1 MSLPPNFGQAF
12 DLSSLTKPKVDPTT
26 PLPGIEVSVENLS
39 SDILPLSLVRPVIV
53 LMWSPRSAE
62 SVEMIKVLGKLQID
76 FKEAFALARVD
87 IEAHPQV
94 AQAFQTKAVPYAV
107 AIIAEQMVPLF
118 EQSYPEAQ
126 VRMVIDKVLT
136 LASEQ
141 GIGQAPV
148 EQMEAEEIEA
158 MEALEAGN
166 YVAAEAAYKKWLSR
180 KPSENL
186 AKLGLAQTQLLMRT
200 EGSDLDTVIS
210 ESTKNPGDIA
220 LQLKAAD
227 VEMVNGGVE
236 AAFTRLLHA
245 VRATS
250 GDDRTKVKNHL
261 LNLFAL
267 VDPSDPR
274 LVAARKEL
282 ASALFSEKH

>member
-12 DLSSLTKPKVDPTT
+12 DLSSLTKPKVDPSV

-53 LMWSPRSAE
+53 LMWSPRSVE
-62 SVEMIKVLGKLQID
+62 SVEMVKLLGKLERD
-76 FKEAFALARVD
+76 YKEAFALARVD
-87 IEAHPQV
+87 IESHPQV
-94 AQAFQTKAVPYAV
+94 AQAFQTKSIPYAV

-118 EQSYPEAQ
+118 EQPYPEAQ
-126 VRMVIDKVLT
+126 VKMVLDKVLT

-141 GIGQAPV
+141 GVGQPPV
-148 EQMEAEEIEA
+148 EQMEPEEIEA
-158 MEALEAGN
+158 MDALEAGN
-166 YVAAEAAYKKWLSR
+166 LVAAEAAYKKWLAR
-180 KPSENL
+180 KPAENL
-186 AKLGLAQTQLLMRT
+186 AKLGLAQTQLLIRT
-200 EGSDLDTVIS
+200 EGLDLNVVIDQSTQNPSDID
-210 ESTKNPGDIA
+210 

-227 VEMVNGGVE
+227 VEIVNGGVE

-245 VRATS
+245 VRATT
-250 GDDRTKVKNHL
+250 GDDRAKVKDHL

-267 VDPSDPR
+267 VDQSDPR

-282 ASALFSEKH
+282 ASALF

>member
-12 DLSSLTKPKVDPTT
+12 DLSSLTKPKVDPST
-26 PLPGIEVSVENLS
+26 PMAGIEVSVENLS

-53 LMWSPRSAE
+53 LMWSPRSPE
-62 SVEMIKVLGKLQID
+62 SVEMIKVLGKLEID
-76 FKEAFALARVD
+76 YKEAFSLARVD

-94 AQAFQTKAVPYAV
+94 AQAFQTKSVPYAV

-141 GIGQAPV
+141 GVGQAPV
-148 EQMEAEEIEA
+148 EHMEAEEIEA

-166 YVAAEAAYKKWLSR
+166 YAAAEVAYKKWLSR
-180 KPSENL
+180 KPAENL

-200 EGSDLDTVIS
+200 EGL
-210 ESTKNPGDIA
+210 ELNPGD
-220 LQLKAAD
+220 
-227 VEMVNGGVE
+227 
-236 AAFTRLLHA
+236 
-245 VRATS
+245 
-250 GDDRTKVKNHL
+250 
-261 LNLFAL
+261 
-267 VDPSDPR
+267 
-274 LVAARKEL
+274 
-282 ASALFSEKH
+282 

>member
-53 LMWSPRSAE
+53 VMWSPRSAE
-62 SVEMIKVLGKLQID
+62 SADMVKVLGKLEVDYKQ
-76 FKEAFALARVD
+76 AFALARVD

-94 AQAFQTKAVPYAV
+94 GQAFQTKSIPYAV

-136 LASEQ
+136 LAAEQ
-141 GIGQAPV
+141 GIGQAPL

-158 MEALEAGN
+158 LEALEAGN
-166 YVAAEAAYKKWLSR
+166 YLAAEIAYKKWLSR

-186 AKLGLAQTQLLMRT
+186 AKLGLAQTRLLMRT
-200 EGSDLDTVIS
+200 EGLELDTVIA

-227 VEMVNGGVE
+227 VEIVNGGVE

-245 VRATS
+245 VRATA
-250 GDDRTKVKNHL
+250 GDDRAKVKDHL

-282 ASALFSEKH
+282 ASVLF

>member
-26 PLPGIEVSVENLS
+26 PLPGIEVTVENLS

-62 SVEMIKVLGKLQID
+62 SVEMIKVLGKLEVD
-76 FKEAFALARVD
+76 YKGAFALARVD

-118 EQSYPEAQ
+118 EQTYPEAQ
-126 VRMVIDKVLT
+126 VRMVMDKVLT

-141 GIGQAPV
+141 GIGQTPL

-158 MEALEAGN
+158 MDALEAGN

-200 EGSDLDTVIS
+200 EGLELSEVIDQS
-210 ESTKNPGDIA
+210 ALNPSDIA

-236 AAFTRLLHA
+236 AAFARLIHA
-245 VRATS
+245 VRVTS
-250 GDDRTKVKNHL
+250 GDERTKVKDHL
-261 LNLFAL
+261 LNLFTL
-267 VDPSDPR
+267 VDQSDPR

-282 ASALFSEKH
+282 ASALF

>member
-12 DLSSLTKPKVDPTT
+12 DLSSLTKPKVDQSLPM
-26 PLPGIEVSVENLS
+26 PGIQVSVENLS
-39 SDILPLSLVRPVIV
+39 TEILPLSLVRPVIV
-53 LMWSPRSAE
+53 LMWSTRSPE
-62 SVEMIKVLGKLQID
+62 SVEMLKTLGKLED
-76 FKEAFALARVD
+76 DYKAAFGLARVD
-87 IEAHPQV
+87 IDSNPEV
-94 AQAFQTKAVPYAV
+94 AQAFQTKSVPYAV

-126 VRMVIDKVLT
+126 VKMVIDKVLT
-136 LASEQ
+136 LASER

-148 EQMEAEEIEA
+148 EQIEPEENEA
-158 MEALEAGN
+158 MDALESGN
-166 YVAAEAAYKKWLSR
+166 YMAAEAAYKKWLAR

-200 EGSDLDTVIS
+200 EGLELNVVVAQSAATP
-210 ESTKNPGDIA
+210 TDIE

-227 VEMVNGGVE
+227 VEIVNGGVE
-236 AAFTRLLHA
+236 EAFTRLLQVIKA
-245 VRATS
+245 S
-250 GDDRTKVKNHL
+250 NGDDRNKVKNHL

-274 LVAARKEL
+274 LTSARKEL
-282 ASALFSEKH
+282 ASALF

>member
-12 DLSSLTKPKVDPTT
+12 DLSSLTKPKVDPAT

-53 LMWSPRSAE
+53 LMWSPRSTE
-62 SVEMIKVLGKLQID
+62 SVEMVKVLGKLEID
-76 FKEAFALARVD
+76 YKGAFALARVD

-94 AQAFQTKAVPYAV
+94 AQAFQTKAIPYAV
-107 AIIAEQMVPLF
+107 TIIAEQMVPLF

-126 VRMVIDKVLT
+126 VRMVMDKVLT

-141 GIGQAPV
+141 GIGEAPV

-158 MEALEAGN
+158 MDALEAGN
-166 YVAAEAAYKKWLSR
+166 YLAAEAAYKKWLSR
-180 KPSENL
+180 KPGENL

-200 EGSDLDTVIS
+200 EGLELSEVIDQSALNPSDIQ
-210 ESTKNPGDIA
+210 

-227 VEMVNGGVE
+227 VEIVNGGVE
-236 AAFTRLLHA
+236 AAFARLIHA

-250 GDDRTKVKNHL
+250 GDERTKVKDHL

-267 VDPSDPR
+267 VDQSDPR

-282 ASALFSEKH
+282 ASALF

>member
-12 DLSSLTKPKVDPTT
+12 DLSSLTKPKVDPSV

-53 LMWSPRSAE
+53 LMWSARSAE
-62 SVEMIKVLGKLQID
+62 SVEMVKLLGKLEID
-76 FKEAFALARVD
+76 YKEAFALARVD

-94 AQAFQTKAVPYAV
+94 AQAFQTKSIPYAV

-118 EQSYPEAQ
+118 EQPYPEAQ
-126 VRMVIDKVLT
+126 VKMVLDKVLT

-141 GIGQAPV
+141 GVGQAPV
-148 EQMEAEEIEA
+148 EQMEPEEAEA
-158 MEALEAGN
+158 MDALEAGD
-166 YVAAEAAYKKWLSR
+166 YIAAEAAYKKWLSR
-180 KPSENL
+180 KPAENL
-186 AKLGLAQTQLLMRT
+186 AKLGLAQTQLLIRT
-200 EGSDLDTVIS
+200 EGLELNAVLD
-210 ESTKNPGDIA
+210 ESTKNPSDIA

-227 VEMVNGGVE
+227 VEIVNGGVE

-250 GDDRTKVKNHL
+250 GDDRAKIKDHL

-267 VDPSDPR
+267 VDQSDPR

-282 ASALFSEKH
+282 ASALF

>member
-12 DLSSLTKPKVDPTT
+12 DLSSLTKPKVDPST

-53 LMWSPRSAE
+53 LMWSPRSKE
-62 SVEMIKVLGKLQID
+62 SVEMVNVLGKLEID
-76 FKEAFALARVD
+76 YKEAFALARVD

-94 AQAFQTKAVPYAV
+94 AQAFQTKSIPYAV

-118 EQSYPEAQ
+118 EQAYPEAQ
-126 VRMVIDKVLT
+126 VRMVMDKVLT

-166 YVAAEAAYKKWLSR
+166 YVAAEEAYKKWLSR

-186 AKLGLAQTQLLMRT
+186 AKLGLAQTQLLIRT
-200 EGSDLDTVIS
+200 EGLDLEVVIG
-210 ESTKNPGDIA
+210 ESTKNPGDIS

-227 VEMVNGGVE
+227 VEIVNGGVE

-245 VRATS
+245 VRATT
-250 GDDRTKVKNHL
+250 GDDRAKVKDHL
-261 LNLFAL
+261 LKLFAL
-267 VDPSDPR
+267 VDPNDPR
-274 LVAARKEL
+274 LVSARKEL
-282 ASALFSEKH
+282 ASALF

>member
-62 SVEMIKVLGKLQID
+62 SVEMIKVLGKLEVD
-76 FKEAFALARVD
+76 YKGAFALARVD

-126 VRMVIDKVLT
+126 VRMVMDKVLT

-158 MEALEAGN
+158 MDALEAGN
-166 YVAAEAAYKKWLSR
+166 YVAAEEAYKKWLSR

-200 EGSDLDTVIS
+200 EGLELSEVIDQS
-210 ESTKNPGDIA
+210 ALNPSDIA

-227 VEMVNGGVE
+227 VEIVNGGVE
-236 AAFTRLLHA
+236 AAFARLIHA

-250 GDDRTKVKNHL
+250 GDERTKVKDHL

-267 VDPSDPR
+267 VDQSDPR

-282 ASALFSEKH
+282 ASALF

>member
-12 DLSSLTKPKVDPTT
+12 DLSSLTKPKVDPSV
-26 PLPGIEVSVENLS
+26 PMPGIEVSVENLS

-53 LMWSPRSAE
+53 LMWSSRSPE
-62 SVEMIKVLGKLQID
+62 SVEMVKVLGKLESEY
-76 FKEAFALARVD
+76 KEAFALARVD
-87 IEAHPQV
+87 IEVHPQV
-94 AQAFQTKAVPYAV
+94 AQAFQTKSIPYAV

-126 VRMVIDKVLT
+126 VRMVLDKVLT

-141 GIGQAPV
+141 GVGAAPV

-166 YVAAEAAYKKWLSR
+166 FVVAEAAYKKWLAR
-180 KPSENL
+180 KPAENL
-186 AKLGLAQTQLLMRT
+186 AKLGLAQTQLLIRT
-200 EGSDLDTVIS
+200 EGLELNAVLD
-210 ESTKNPGDIA
+210 ESTKNPSDIG

-227 VEMVNGGVE
+227 VEIVNGGVE

-250 GDDRTKVKNHL
+250 GDDRTKVKDHL

-282 ASALFSEKH
+282 ASALF

>member
-12 DLSSLTKPKVDPTT
+12 DLSSLTKPKVDPSV
-26 PLPGIEVSVENLS
+26 PMSGIEVSVENLS

-53 LMWSPRSAE
+53 LMWSPRSPE
-62 SVEMIKVLGKLQID
+62 SVEMVKVLGKLEGD
-76 FKEAFALARVD
+76 YKEAFALARVD

-94 AQAFQTKAVPYAV
+94 AQAFQTKSIPYAV

-126 VRMVIDKVLT
+126 VRMVLDKVLT

-141 GIGQAPV
+141 GVGAAPV
-148 EQMEAEEIEA
+148 EAMEAEEIEA

-166 YVAAEAAYKKWLSR
+166 FVAAEAAYKKWLAR
-180 KPSENL
+180 KPAENL
-186 AKLGLAQTQLLMRT
+186 AKLGLAQTQLLIRT
-200 EGSDLDTVIS
+200 EGLELNTVLD
-210 ESTKNPGDIA
+210 ESTKNPSDIA

-227 VEMVNGGVE
+227 VEIVNGGVE

-250 GDDRTKVKNHL
+250 GDDRAKVKDHL

-282 ASALFSEKH
+282 ASALF

>member
-12 DLSSLTKPKVDPTT
+12 DLSSLTKPKVDPSI

-53 LMWSPRSAE
+53 LMWSPRSLE
-62 SVEMIKVLGKLQID
+62 SVEMIKVLGKLEGD
-76 FKEAFALARVD
+76 YKEAFALARVD
-87 IEAHPQV
+87 IESHPQV
-94 AQAFQTKAVPYAV
+94 AQAFQTKTVPYAV

-126 VRMVIDKVLT
+126 VRMVLDKVLT

-158 MEALEAGN
+158 MDALEAGN

-180 KPSENL
+180 KPGENL
-186 AKLGLAQTQLLMRT
+186 AKLGLAQTQLLIRT
-200 EGSDLDTVIS
+200 EGLELNVVLD
-210 ESTKNPGDIA
+210 ESTKNPTDIA
-220 LQLKAAD
+220 LQLRAAD
-227 VEMVNGGVE
+227 VEIVNGGVE
-236 AAFTRLLHA
+236 AAFARLIQA
-245 VRATS
+245 VRSTS
-250 GDDRTKVKNHL
+250 GDERTKVKDHL

-267 VDPSDPR
+267 VDQSDPR

-282 ASALFSEKH
+282 ASALF

>member
-12 DLSSLTKPKVDPTT
+12 DLSSLTKPKVDPSV
-26 PLPGIEVSVENLS
+26 PMPGIEVSVENLS

-53 LMWSPRSAE
+53 LMWSPRSVE
-62 SVEMIKVLGKLQID
+62 SVEMVKLLGKLESD
-76 FKEAFALARVD
+76 YKEAFALARVD

-94 AQAFQTKAVPYAV
+94 AQAFQTKSIPYAV

-118 EQSYPEAQ
+118 EQPYPEAQ
-126 VRMVIDKVLT
+126 VRMVLDKVLT

-141 GIGQAPV
+141 GVGQAPV
-148 EQMEAEEIEA
+148 EQMEPEEIEA
-158 MEALEAGN
+158 MDALEAGN
-166 YVAAEAAYKKWLSR
+166 LVAAEAAYKKWLAR
-180 KPSENL
+180 KPAENL
-186 AKLGLAQTQLLMRT
+186 AKLGLAQTQLLIRT
-200 EGSDLDTVIS
+200 EALDLNAVIEQSTQNPSDID
-210 ESTKNPGDIA
+210 

-227 VEMVNGGVE
+227 VEIVNGGVE

-245 VRATS
+245 IRATT
-250 GDDRTKVKNHL
+250 GDDRAKVKEHL

-267 VDPSDPR
+267 VDQSDPR

-282 ASALFSEKH
+282 ASALF

>member
-12 DLSSLTKPKVDPTT
+12 DLSSLTKPKVNPSE

-39 SDILPLSLVRPVIV
+39 TEILPLSLVRAVIV
-53 LMWSPRSAE
+53 VMWSPRSSE
-62 SVEMIKVLGKLQID
+62 SVEMVKILGKLELDYKQT
-76 FKEAFALARVD
+76 FALARVD

-94 AQAFQTKAVPYAV
+94 GQAFQTKSIPYAV

-141 GIGQAPV
+141 GVGQAPA
-148 EQMEAEEIEA
+148 ESMEAEEIEA

-166 YVAAEAAYKKWLSR
+166 FVAAEAAYKKWLSR
-180 KPSENL
+180 KPNENL

-200 EGSDLDTVIS
+200 EGLQLDDVIA
-210 ESTKNPGDIA
+210 ESTSNPTDIT

-227 VEMVNGGVE
+227 VEIVNGGVE

-245 VRATS
+245 IRATS
-250 GDDRTKVKNHL
+250 GEDRTKVKDHL
-261 LNLFAL
+261 LSLFSL
-267 VDPSDPR
+267 IDQSDPR

-282 ASALFSEKH
+282 ASALF

>member
-12 DLSSLTKPKVDPTT
+12 DLSSLTKPKVDPSV
-26 PLPGIEVSVENLS
+26 PMPGIEVSVENLS
-39 SDILPLSLVRPVIV
+39 TDILPLSLVRPVIV
-53 LMWSPRSAE
+53 VMWSPRSPE
-62 SVEMIKVLGKLQID
+62 SVDMVKLLGKLEGD
-76 FKEAFALARVD
+76 YKKAFALARVD
-87 IEAHPQV
+87 IETQQQV
-94 AQAFQTKAVPYAV
+94 AQAFQTKAIPYAV

-126 VRMVIDKVLT
+126 VRMVLEKVLT

-141 GIGQAPV
+141 GVGAAPV

-166 YVAAEAAYKKWLSR
+166 FVAAEAAYKKWLAR
-180 KPSENL
+180 KPGENL
-186 AKLGLAQTQLLMRT
+186 AKLGLAQTQLLIRT
-200 EGSDLDTVIS
+200 EGLEINTVLD
-210 ESTKNPGDIA
+210 ESTKNPSDIS

-227 VEMVNGGVE
+227 VEIVNGGVE

-245 VRATS
+245 VRATT
-250 GDDRTKVKNHL
+250 GDDRNKVKDHL

-282 ASALFSEKH
+282 ASALF

>member
-12 DLSSLTKPKVDPTT
+12 DLSSLTKPKVDPAT

-53 LMWSPRSAE
+53 VMWSPRSTE
-62 SVEMIKVLGKLQID
+62 SADMVKVLGKLEVD
-76 FKEAFALARVD
+76 YKEAFALARVD

-94 AQAFQTKAVPYAV
+94 AQAFQTKSIPYAV

-126 VRMVIDKVLT
+126 VRMVIDKVLM

-141 GIGQAPV
+141 GVGQAPI
-148 EQMEAEEIEA
+148 EQMEAEEV
-158 MEALEAGN
+158 EALEALEVGN

-200 EGSDLDTVIS
+200 EELELDTVIA
-210 ESTKNPGDIA
+210 ESTKNPSDIA

-227 VEMVNGGVE
+227 VEIVNGGVD

-245 VRATS
+245 IRATS
-250 GDDRTKVKNHL
+250 GDDRAKVKDHL

-282 ASALFSEKH
+282 ASALF

>member
-12 DLSSLTKPKVDPTT
+12 DLSSLTKPKVDPSV
-26 PLPGIEVSVENLS
+26 PMPGIEVSVENLS

-53 LMWSPRSAE
+53 LMWSPRSVE
-62 SVEMIKVLGKLQID
+62 SVEMVKLLGKLESD
-76 FKEAFALARVD
+76 YKEAFALARVD

-94 AQAFQTKAVPYAV
+94 AQAFQTKSIPYAV

-118 EQSYPEAQ
+118 EQPYPEAQ
-126 VRMVIDKVLT
+126 VRMVLDKVLT

-141 GIGQAPV
+141 GVGQAPV
-148 EQMEAEEIEA
+148 EQMEPEEIEA
-158 MEALEAGN
+158 MDALEAGN
-166 YVAAEAAYKKWLSR
+166 LVAAEAAYKKWLAR
-180 KPSENL
+180 KPVENL
-186 AKLGLAQTQLLMRT
+186 AKLGLAQTQLLIRT
-200 EGSDLDTVIS
+200 EALDLNAVIEQSTQNPSDID
-210 ESTKNPGDIA
+210 

-227 VEMVNGGVE
+227 VEIVNGGVE

-245 VRATS
+245 IRATT
-250 GDDRTKVKNHL
+250 GDDRAKVKDHL

-267 VDPSDPR
+267 VDQSDPR

-282 ASALFSEKH
+282 ASALF

>member
-12 DLSSLTKPKVDPTT
+12 DLSSLTKPKVDPSV
-26 PLPGIEVSVENLS
+26 PMPGIEVSVENLS

-53 LMWSPRSAE
+53 LMWSPRSVE
-62 SVEMIKVLGKLQID
+62 SVEMVKLLGKLESD
-76 FKEAFALARVD
+76 YKEAFALARVD

-94 AQAFQTKAVPYAV
+94 AQAFQTKSIPYAV

-118 EQSYPEAQ
+118 EQPYPEAQ
-126 VRMVIDKVLT
+126 VRMVLDKVLT

-141 GIGQAPV
+141 GVGQAPV
-148 EQMEAEEIEA
+148 EQMEPEEIEA
-158 MEALEAGN
+158 MDALEAGN
-166 YVAAEAAYKKWLSR
+166 LVAAEAAYKKWLAR
-180 KPSENL
+180 KPAENL
-186 AKLGLAQTQLLMRT
+186 AKLGLAQTQLLIRT
-200 EGSDLDTVIS
+200 QALELNAVIEQSTQNPSDID
-210 ESTKNPGDIA
+210 

-227 VEMVNGGVE
+227 VEIVNGGVE

-245 VRATS
+245 VRATT
-250 GDDRTKVKNHL
+250 GDDRAKVKDHL

-267 VDPSDPR
+267 VDQSDPR

-282 ASALFSEKH
+282 ASALF

>member
-12 DLSSLTKPKVDPTT
+12 DLSSLTKPKVDPAT

-53 LMWSPRSAE
+53 LMWSPRSTE
-62 SVEMIKVLGKLQID
+62 SVEMVKVLGKLEID
-76 FKEAFALARVD
+76 YKGAFALARVD

-126 VRMVIDKVLT
+126 VRMVMDKVLT

-158 MEALEAGN
+158 MDALEAGN

-180 KPSENL
+180 KPAENL

-200 EGSDLDTVIS
+200 EGLELSEVIDQSALNPSDIT
-210 ESTKNPGDIA
+210 

-227 VEMVNGGVE
+227 VEIVNGGVE
-236 AAFTRLLHA
+236 AAFARLIHA

-250 GDDRTKVKNHL
+250 GDERTKVKDHL

-267 VDPSDPR
+267 VDQSDPR

-282 ASALFSEKH
+282 ASALF

>member
-12 DLSSLTKPKVDPTT
+12 DLSSLTKPKVDPSI
-26 PLPGIEVSVENLS
+26 PMPGIEVSVENLS
-39 SDILPLSLVRPVIV
+39 SEILPLSLVRPVIV
-53 LMWSPRSAE
+53 LMWSPRSPESAE
-62 SVEMIKVLGKLQID
+62 MVKVLGKLQED
-76 FKEAFALARVD
+76 YKQSFALARVD

-94 AQAFQTKAVPYAV
+94 AQAFQTKTIPYAV

-118 EQSYPEAQ
+118 EQAYPEAQ
-126 VRMVIDKVLT
+126 LRMVLDKVLT

-141 GIGQAPV
+141 GVGQAPI
-148 EQMEAEEIEA
+148 EQMDAEEIEA

-166 YVAAEAAYKKWLSR
+166 YRAAETAYKKWLSR

-200 EGSDLDTVIS
+200 EGLDLNQVIG
-210 ESTKNPGDIA
+210 ESTNNPGDIA

-227 VEMVNGGVE
+227 VEIVNGGVE

-245 VRATS
+245 VRATT
-250 GDDRTKVKNHL
+250 GDDRTRVKDHL

-282 ASALFSEKH
+282 ASALF

>member
-62 SVEMIKVLGKLQID
+62 SVEMIKVLGKLEID
-76 FKEAFALARVD
+76 YKGAFALARVD

-126 VRMVIDKVLT
+126 VRMVMDKVLT

-158 MEALEAGN
+158 MDALEAGN

-200 EGSDLDTVIS
+200 EGLELSEVIDQS
-210 ESTKNPGDIA
+210 ALNPSDIA

-227 VEMVNGGVE
+227 VEIVNGGVE
-236 AAFTRLLHA
+236 AAFARLIHA

-250 GDDRTKVKNHL
+250 GEERTKVKDHL

-267 VDPSDPR
+267 VDQSDPR

-282 ASALFSEKH
+282 ASALF

>member
-62 SVEMIKVLGKLQID
+62 SIEMIKVLGKLEID
-76 FKEAFALARVD
+76 YKGAFALARVD

-126 VRMVIDKVLT
+126 VRMVMDKVLT

-158 MEALEAGN
+158 MDALEAGN
-166 YVAAEAAYKKWLSR
+166 YIAAEAAYKKWLSR

-186 AKLGLAQTQLLMRT
+186 AKLGLAQTQLLIRT
-200 EGSDLDTVIS
+200 EGLELSEIIDQSSLNPSDIQ
-210 ESTKNPGDIA
+210 

-227 VEMVNGGVE
+227 VEIVNGGVE
-236 AAFTRLLHA
+236 AAYARLIHA
-245 VRATS
+245 VRTTS
-250 GDDRTKVKNHL
+250 GDERTQVKDHL

-267 VDPSDPR
+267 VDQSDPR

-282 ASALFSEKH
+282 ASALF

>member
-12 DLSSLTKPKVDPTT
+12 DLSSLTKPKVDPSV

-39 SDILPLSLVRPVIV
+39 SEILPLSLVRAVIV
-53 LMWSPRSAE
+53 VMWSPRSPE
-62 SVEMIKVLGKLQID
+62 SVEMVKILGKLEMDYKQT
-76 FKEAFALARVD
+76 FALARVD

-94 AQAFQTKAVPYAV
+94 GQAFQTKSIPYAV

-118 EQSYPEAQ
+118 EKSYPEAQ

-141 GIGQAPV
+141 GVGQAPV
-148 EQMEAEEIEA
+148 ESMEAEEIEA

-166 YVAAEAAYKKWLSR
+166 FVAAEAAYKKWLSR
-180 KPSENL
+180 KPNENL

-200 EGSDLDTVIS
+200 EGLQLDEVIA
-210 ESTKNPGDIA
+210 ESTINPTDIT

-227 VEMVNGGVE
+227 VEIVNGGVE

-245 VRATS
+245 IRATS
-250 GDDRTKVKNHL
+250 GEDRTKVKDHL
-261 LNLFAL
+261 LSLFSL
-267 VDPSDPR
+267 IDQSDPR

-282 ASALFSEKH
+282 ASALF

>member
-62 SVEMIKVLGKLQID
+62 SVEMIKVLGKLEID
-76 FKEAFALARVD
+76 YKGAFALARVD

-126 VRMVIDKVLT
+126 VRMVMDKVLT

-158 MEALEAGN
+158 MDALEAGN
-166 YVAAEAAYKKWLSR
+166 YVAAETAYKKWLSR

-200 EGSDLDTVIS
+200 EGLELSEVIDQS
-210 ESTKNPGDIA
+210 ALNPSDIA

-227 VEMVNGGVE
+227 VEIVNGGVE
-236 AAFTRLLHA
+236 AAFARLIHA

-250 GDDRTKVKNHL
+250 GDERTKVKDHL

-267 VDPSDPR
+267 VDQSDPR

-282 ASALFSEKH
+282 ASALF

>member
-26 PLPGIEVSVENLS
+26 PLPGIAVSVENLS

-53 LMWSPRSAE
+53 VMWSPRSTESAE
-62 SVEMIKVLGKLQID
+62 MVKVLGKLEVD
-76 FKEAFALARVD
+76 YKEAFALARVD

-94 AQAFQTKAVPYAV
+94 AQAFQTKSSPYAV

-158 MEALEAGN
+158 LEALEAGN
-166 YVAAEAAYKKWLSR
+166 YVAAEVAYKKWLSR
-180 KPSENL
+180 KPSDNL
-186 AKLGLAQTQLLMRT
+186 AKIGLAQTQLLIRT
-200 EGSDLDTVIS
+200 EELELDTVIS
-210 ESTKNPGDIA
+210 ESTKNPSDIA

-227 VEMVNGGVE
+227 VEIVNGGVD

-245 VRATS
+245 IRATS
-250 GDDRTKVKNHL
+250 GDDRAKVKDHL

-282 ASALFSEKH
+282 ASALF

>member
-12 DLSSLTKPKVDPTT
+12 DLSSLTKPKVDPSI
-26 PLPGIEVSVENLS
+26 PMPGIQVTVENLS
-39 SDILPLSLVRPVIV
+39 NEILPLSLVRPVIV
-53 LMWSPRSAE
+53 LMWSSRSPE
-62 SVEMIKVLGKLQID
+62 SMEMVKTLGKLEVD
-76 FKEAFALARVD
+76 YKAAFALARVD
-87 IEAHPQV
+87 IDSNPEV
-94 AQAFQTKAVPYAV
+94 GQAFQTKSIPYAV

-126 VRMVIDKVLT
+126 VKMVIDKVLT

-148 EQMEAEEIEA
+148 EQIEPEEIEA
-158 MEALEAGN
+158 MDALESGD
-166 YVAAEAAYKKWLSR
+166 YSAAETAYKKWLAR
-180 KPSENL
+180 KPAENL

-200 EGSDLDTVIS
+200 EGLDLKEIVAQSSAAPT
-210 ESTKNPGDIA
+210 DIE

-227 VEMVNGGVE
+227 VEIVTGGVE
-236 AAFTRLLHA
+236 DAFSRLLS
-245 VRATS
+245 VIRATS
-250 GDDRTKVKNHL
+250 GDERTKAKNHL

-274 LVAARKEL
+274 LAAARKEL
-282 ASALFSEKH
+282 ASALF

>member
-12 DLSSLTKPKVDPTT
+12 DLSSLTKPKVDPSI
-26 PLPGIEVSVENLS
+26 PMPGIEVSVENLS

-62 SVEMIKVLGKLQID
+62 SVEMVKILGKLETDYKI
-76 FKEAFALARVD
+76 AFSLARVD

-94 AQAFQTKAVPYAV
+94 AQAFQTKSIPYAV

-158 MEALEAGN
+158 MEALEAGD

-180 KPSENL
+180 KPAENL
-186 AKLGLAQTQLLMRT
+186 AKLGLAQTQLLIRT
-200 EGSDLDTVIS
+200 EGLDLDTVIS
-210 ESTKNPGDIA
+210 ESTKNPNDIT

-227 VEMVNGGVE
+227 VEIVNGGVE
-236 AAFTRLLHA
+236 AAFTRLVHA

-250 GDDRTKVKNHL
+250 GDERAKVKDHL

-282 ASALFSEKH
+282 ASALF